1 MRYKTS
7 TSLPPPTLPS
17 YPAVLVVPES
27 ASDDTLISVASQFQ
41 HNRFPVVTWK
51 HPTRQA
57 VLLRSSSFLPSSSSP
72 KLGPLSN
79 IQNTVLQG
87 KHKFMGVGGKFG
99 VVNKDKGTPQG
110 NLGGTGVFNIDVGG
124 YIRGIIN
131 LSQNYRRKQ
140 QKSNLLQEIS
150 CAPETMHF
158 DPVHTPRHQAHGNGN
173 KTTSWD
179 LDDVDFSPQRRP
191 RVASDLDRSLTPEP
205 QIDRLYSSPEHI
217 KKGKRRFTIS
227 NIIQKAKSPHFNR
240 KKHYK
245 VVSTSELLAS
255 PVRGHSP
262 MREGP
267 EVLRKMKTST
277 LPLEEREDGKEME
290 DRGWEGEREGEREE
304 RRELSASSE
313 KDSLDLQTAVFSKLE
328 LEELNALSP
337 TRGIPKSYSLKR
349 GASYPERSALEIE
362 QDEIDIDDITMT
374 EKHEASVS
382 PEPSGQKIDWEA
394 MDGTVGEEEQE
405 EPQME
410 SRPSTS
416 TPDLPTSPSVRGG
429 RVQSNDSS
437 SGVWASPRKQ
447 AAGHVSVP
455 LL

>member
-1 MRYKTS
+1 
-7 TSLPPPTLPS
+7 
-17 YPAVLVVPES
+17 
-27 ASDDTLISVASQFQ
+27 
-41 HNRFPVVTWK
+41 
-51 HPTRQA
+51 
-57 VLLRSSSFLPSSSSP
+57 
-72 KLGPLSN
+72 
-79 IQNTVLQG
+79 
-87 KHKFMGVGGKFG
+87 MGVGGKFG
-99 VVNKDKGTPQG
+99 VVNKDKGVPQG

-150 CAPETMHF
+150 CAPEMMHF
-158 DPVHTPRHQAHGNGN
+158 DPVHTPRHQARRNGN

-191 RVASDLDRSLTPEP
+191 RVASDVERSLTPEP

-255 PVRGHSP
+255 PVRGRSP
-262 MREGP
+262 ISAEREGP
-267 EVLRKMKTST
+267 EVLRKMKTTT
-277 LPLEEREDGKEME
+277 LPLEQKEDG
-290 DRGWEGEREGEREE
+290 GWEEGREGEREDK
-304 RRELSASSE
+304 RELSASSE
-313 KDSLDLQTAVFSKLE
+313 KDSLDLQTTVFSELE
-328 LEELNALSP
+328 LEELTALSP
-337 TRGIPKSYSLKR
+337 TRGIPKTYSLKR
-349 GASYPERSALEIE
+349 GAFYPERSTLEME
-362 QDEIDIDDITMT
+362 QDGINIDDITMT
-374 EKHEASVS
+374 EKREASVS
-382 PEPSGQKIDWEA
+382 PEPGGQKIDWEA
-394 MDGTVGEEEQE
+394 MDGTVGEVEQE
-405 EPQME
+405 ERQVE

-416 TPDLPTSPSVRGG
+416 TPDLPTSPNVRGG

-447 AAGHVSVP
+447 ATGHVSM
-455 LL
+455 LFC